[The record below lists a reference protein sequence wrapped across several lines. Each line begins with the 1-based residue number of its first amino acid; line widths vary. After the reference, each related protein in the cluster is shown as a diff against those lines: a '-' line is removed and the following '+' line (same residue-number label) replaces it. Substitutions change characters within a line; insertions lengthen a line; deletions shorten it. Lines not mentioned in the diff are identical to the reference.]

1 MSRRATRRSR
11 ADVAPIQ
18 PRLRIVWI
26 TRARPGADRTAD
38 RVSALG
44 YTPVIA
50 PLLAI
55 RPLDVRPDLSGVQA
69 LAFTSRNGVKAFAA
83 GSPTPPLP
91 VFAVGDATAAAAR
104 EAGFTDVR
112 SADGDLRALA
122 ALIRTEGA
130 GRVILHPA
138 AVEPAGDLAAFVG
151 DAARISTVAIYEAV
165 ERGGASP
172 EAWDTVLIHSPR
184 AARTLAA
191 RLAPED
197 VIGCI
202 AVAISPAAAE
212 PLTALAFAEIRIAEA
227 PTEDSLLA
235 ALGKPRVNV

>member
-1 MSRRATRRSR
+1 MT
-11 ADVAPIQ
+11 PIR
-18 PRLRIVWI
+18 PPIRTVWI
-26 TRARPGADRTAD
+26 TRAQPGADRTAE
-38 RVSALG
+38 RLSSLG
-44 YTPVIA
+44 FIPVVA
-50 PLLAI
+50 PLFTI
-55 RPLDVRPDLSGVQA
+55 RLLDVRPDLTSVEA

-83 GSPTPPLP
+83 GAPVPPLP

-138 AVEPAGDLAAFVG
+138 AAEPAGDLAALVG
-151 DAARISTVAIYEAV
+151 DAARIATVAVYEAV
-165 ERGGASP
+165 ETDTPAP

-184 AARTLAA
+184 AARALAA
-191 RLAPED
+191 RLSPGPARNR
-197 VIGCI
+197 I
-202 AVAISPAAAE
+202 AIAISPAAAT
-212 PLTALAFAEIRIAEA
+212 PLDTLPFAEIRTAEA